1 MKNKNFLKL
10 LAAILTVAAAATLG
24 SLLTASSIPTW
35 YATLPKPSFNPPA
48 WIFAPVWTA
57 LFFLMAISAWLV
69 WKKGLKKRNVRIAL
83 FVFLG
88 QLVLNVLWS
97 ALFFGLHS
105 PAAAFL
111 EISILWMA
119 IIMTIALFARIS
131 KTAAWLLAPYLLW
144 VTFAAVLN
152 FAIWN
157 ISFRIANGTLLYLPA
172 NSSVRVMAPFPTNE
186 NIK

>member
-10 LAAILTVAAAATLG
+10 LAAIVVVAAAATIG

-35 YATLPKPSFNPPA
+35 YAALPKPSFNPPA

-57 LFFLMAISAWLV
+57 LFLLMAVSAWLV
-69 WKKGLKKRNVRIAL
+69 WKKGWKHRRVRIAL

-105 PAAAFL
+105 PLAALL
-111 EISILWMA
+111 EILILWMA
-119 IIMTIALFARIS
+119 IVMTIALFSQIS
-131 KTAAWLLAPYLLW
+131 KAAAWLLAPYLLW

-157 ISFRIANGTLLYLPA
+157 ISFRIENGTLIYLPA
-172 NSSVRVMAPFPTNE
+172 NSSVRVMTPFIVNE